1 VTQLLHILPAFQEG
15 AGAQAPNPLIA
26 FMPFI
31 LIILVFYLLI
41 LRPQSKRQKEHT
53 AMVKALQKGDRVVT
67 AGGFHGVVQGVND
80 EEDTCLLEIADRV
93 RVTVGRSSISHVKKE
108 KKEGK

>member
-1 VTQLLHILPAFQEG
+1 VTQLLHVLLAFQEG
-15 AGAQAPNPLIA
+15 ASPQAPNPLIA

-31 LIILVFYLLI
+31 LIILVFYFLI
-41 LRPQSKRQKEHT
+41 LRPQSKRTKEHT
-53 AMVKALQKGDRVVT
+53 NMVKALQKGDRVVT
-67 AGGFHGVVQGVND
+67 AGGFHGIIQGVND

-93 RVTVGRSSISHVKKE
+93 RITLSRSSIAQVKKE

>member
-1 VTQLLHILPAFQEG
+1 MTHLMLTLTAFQEG
-15 AGAQAPNPLIA
+15 ASPPAPNPLLA

-41 LRPQSKRQKEHT
+41 LRPQSKRQKAHR
-53 AMVKALQKGDRVVT
+53 AMVTALEKGDRVVT
-67 AGGFHGVVQGVND
+67 AGGFHGVVQGVNK
-80 EEDTCLLEIADRV
+80 EEDTVVLEIADRV
-93 RVTVGRSSISHVKKE
+93 RVTLSRSSIAEV